1 MHTRLRTGKA
11 QVDSE
16 LYLMNPTPSE
26 PKPRR
31 SLFQF
36 RLPTVSI
43 VAIAA
48 VFVPALHATL
58 VFLGDTHPAQSEKL
72 LTPEIELSTAR
83 VVSQYK
89 ADTRKLTAIVKKG
102 DTVSSVFRRLGLNSS
117 AFQELASVKGFQ
129 QACRHVNIGDP
140 IDLVIGANGAVQSFT
155 THPDPFVTHTVLRKG
170 DKLVLTSTQH
180 EYETRMAF
188 AQAIVDS
195 SLFEAGQS
203 AHLPTALTLAMATI
217 FGWDI
222 DFALDIRDGDSFSV
236 LYEQQLVGG
245 EKVRDGE
252 IVAAEFI
259 NQGKIY
265 RAVRRKGS
273 DGRSEY
279 FSPEG
284 APMRKAFLRTP
295 VDFNR
300 ISSFFGKRRHPI
312 LNTLRDHKGVDYAAD
327 RGTPIR
333 AAGEG
338 SVVFRGVKGGYGNTV
353 ILMHGRSYSTL
364 YGHMNGFAKGVQLGG
379 RIHQGQVI
387 GYVGSSGMATG
398 PHLHYE
404 LRVNGIHQNPLS
416 IKAPSQDGLTRTELS
431 AFLAQSTR
439 VLAKLDSHKRL
450 SMATSL

>member
-1 MHTRLRTGKA
+1 MK
-11 QVDSE
+11 
-16 LYLMNPTPSE
+16 PTHSE
-26 PKPRR
+26 PSPRR
-31 SLFQF
+31 SLFRL
-36 RLPTVSI
+36 RLPAVSI

-48 VFVPALHATL
+48 VFLPALHAAL
-58 VFLGDTHPAQSEKL
+58 VFLDYPNPVLNEKS
-72 LTPEIELSTAR
+72 LTPETELSTAE
-83 VVSQYK
+83 VVSQHR
-89 ADTRKLTAIVKKG
+89 ADNRKLTTTVEKG
-102 DTVSSVFRRLGLNSS
+102 DTVASVFRRLGLNSR
-117 AFQELASVKGFQ
+117 AFHELANVKGFQ
-129 QACRHVNIGDP
+129 QACSHINIGDP
-140 IDLVIGANGAVQSFT
+140 IDIVIGPNGAVQSFT
-155 THPDPFVTHTVLRKG
+155 TQPDPFVTHTVQREA
-170 DKLVLTSTQH
+170 DKLVLTSTQR
-180 EYETRMAF
+180 EYETHIAF

-195 SLFEAGQS
+195 SLFEAGQA
-203 AHLPTALTLAMATI
+203 AHLPAALTLAMATV

-265 RAVRRKGS
+265 RAVRRKS
-273 DGRSEY
+273 PDGRSEY

-284 APMRKAFLRTP
+284 TPMRKAFLRTP
-295 VDFNR
+295 VDFSR

-338 SVVFRGVKGGYGNTV
+338 FVAFRGVKGGYGNTV
-353 ILMHGRSYSTL
+353 ILVHGRSYSTL
-364 YGHMNGFAKGVQLGG
+364 YGHMSGYAKGIGPG
-379 RIHQGQVI
+379 SRIHQGQVI
-387 GYVGSSGMATG
+387 GYVGSSGLATG

-416 IKAPSQDGLTRTELS
+416 VKTASAEGLSRTELT

-439 VLAKLDSHKRL
+439 VLAQLDSRKRL
-450 SMATSL
+450 NVATSL